1 MTIQEFKAMYG
12 NPVLNFYKSNTTE
25 RYIASFTYNGKEER
39 VITRSDFDPNK
50 PEKYVYRNNILVA
63 NEETG
68 EMVDC
73 FWLGN
78 KAPKEAAFSL

>member
-39 VITRSDFDPNK
+39 IITRSDFDPNK
-50 PEKYVYRNNILVA
+50 PEKYVYRNNILA
-63 NEETG
+63 EG
-68 EMVDC
+68 DEMVDC
-73 FWLGN
+73 FWLSN
-78 KAPKEAAFSL
+78 SAPKEAAFSL